1 MMPSLIIDNH
11 LGMIVLLEPIL
22 KKGGVKSGAKNCKS
36 YSKGMMAVVQL

>member
-22 KKGGVKSGAKNCKS
+22 KKGGVKSGAKNHKS